1 MTHPYLHGGCL
12 QGDRLQDNVTFPVL
26 LEHAPQA
33 LLGGQF
39 QQQAHV
45 GVCPYPTQLR
55 QVGVVQGRQE
65 GHLLSD
71 LTIGVEEMFR
81 LLREL

>member
-1 MTHPYLHGGCL
+1 MYLHGGCL
-12 QGDRLQDNVTFPVL
+12 QSGGLEDHVVLLVL
-26 LEHAPQA
+26 LEHGPQA
-33 LLGGQF
+33 LLGSQL

-45 GVCPYPTQLR
+45 GVCAHPAQLR

-71 LTIGVEEMFR
+71 LAVGVEEVFR
-81 LLREL
+81 LLGELQ